1 MTTFIAALSI
11 AAPANAR
18 LKIVAP
24 ATVQAPQQVRFSA
37 NPSRPTKRI
46 AFFVDGRR
54 RWVDRSPNFKYGRT
68 GYVDLRPG
76 RHMLKA
82 RAVQRGR
89 IVTSRRAVM
98 VEPPAADAA
107 TQDAPAP
114 PPARSTAPHRSTAP
128 ASKPEPVA
136 APQSESEPQAP
147 ESEPVPNGEAPAEPT
162 SDTPILDAG
171 FENGLANW
179 NTAGVG
185 EVVPS
190 VVSGD
195 ARSGTH
201 AGRVVL
207 TGSQSRSELGLG
219 GNGTADPNGVDFYD
233 GNEYWYGFSFNIQH
247 MVYGHPG
254 AHNVIMQ
261 FKSEGEGSPN
271 FALQL
276 WDYEGDNGEYADHPR
291 GLWVYSQG
299 AGDRYVAPAPEHAW
313 HDVAIHFRASEHSN
327 GFYELFVDGELVDQR
342 SGISMIVP
350 GKGSAYIKNGLY
362 RNGSTIPGTSELLV
376 DSAMLGHSASSVQPG

>member
-1 MTTFIAALSI
+1 MQGALSTLT
-11 AAPANAR
+11 PTR
-18 LKIVAP
+18 L
-24 ATVQAPQQVRFSA
+24 VQALVGLLTISAVLLVGSPALAQQATGKAAVSVAFKASGHHRLHRRHPRRNRRGVGRARISGQAAVATRSSA
-37 NPSRPTKRI
+37 AN
-46 AFFVDGRR
+46 
-54 RWVDRSPNFKYGRT
+54 
-68 GYVDLRPG
+68 
-76 RHMLKA
+76 
-82 RAVQRGR
+82 
-89 IVTSRRAVM
+89 
-98 VEPPAADAA
+98 
-107 TQDAPAP
+107 
-114 PPARSTAPHRSTAP
+114 
-128 ASKPEPVA
+128 
-136 APQSESEPQAP
+136 
-147 ESEPVPNGEAPAEPT
+147 
-162 SDTPILDAG
+162 DTPILDAG